1 MAQDLKISELA
12 AKAFNVETSGT
23 NITVDNIVQSGKYIV
38 PAYIPGEGNKSIDI
52 GLLFNIFKLYI
63 DQAAQQA
70 VQNVVN
76 QGGGSFP
83 SDPGGGGGSG
93 SGSGTDYTN
102 LSNQINDIRSAIYN
116 PQNYPVTFLKL
127 VGGSN
132 TVTYQITTGLGQTS
146 AYGPSNPIVINT
158 TQVTPA
164 NFYVMITPGTPTS
177 NGVRVTVP
185 VTVQIYSQIDGAV
198 YTGGTIGAIVI
209 SGTLTT
215 SNGQYDARRTIS
227 SVQSVTL
234 NSSKTS
240 ETVTDY
246 LEFDSGSASVSLA
259 TVTCSIHDV
268 PLGGYGTYIY
278 SNQTVGIGSG
288 TITL

>member
-23 NITVDNIVQSGKYIV
+23 NVTVDNITQSGKYII

-83 SDPGGGGGSG
+83 SDSGSG

-127 VGGSN
+127 VSGSN
-132 TVTYQITTGLGQTS
+132 TITYQITTGLGQTS

-177 NGVRVTVP
+177 NGVKVTVP
-185 VTVQIYSQIDGAV
+185 VTVQIYSQKDGAV
-198 YTGGTIGAIVI
+198 YAGGIIGAIVI
-209 SGTLTT
+209 TGTLTT
-215 SNGQYDARRTIS
+215 SNGQYDARKTNS
-227 SVQSVTL
+227 TLQSVTL

-259 TVTCSIHDV
+259 TVTCSVHDV

-278 SNQTVGIGSG
+278 SNQTAGAGSG
-288 TITL
+288 TITI

>member
-23 NITVDNIVQSGKYIV
+23 DIIVDNIAQSGKYIV

-83 SDPGGGGGSG
+83 SDSGSGSG

-102 LSNQINDIRSAIYN
+102 LSNQINDIRSAVYN

-127 VGGSN
+127 VSGSN

-146 AYGPSNPIVINT
+146 AYGPSNPIIINT

-185 VTVQIYSQIDGAV
+185 VTVQIYSQKDGAV
-198 YTGGTIGAIVI
+198 YAGGTIGAIVI
-209 SGTLTT
+209 TGTLTT
-215 SNGQYDARRTIS
+215 SNGQYDARKTNS
-227 SVQSVTL
+227 TLQSVTL

-240 ETVTDY
+240 EIVTDY

-259 TVTCSIHDV
+259 TVTCSVHDV

-278 SNQTVGIGSG
+278 SNQTAGAGSG
-288 TITL
+288 TITI